1 LVVAEY
7 VSKERKG
14 KSLVA
19 NAAVAVQIH
28 ADPGLDGAE
37 HLVSGATLTVLL
49 LVRGEGRSLAAYGL
63 LHPMRLTTN
72 AAVAIQVHADPGFDG
87 TEYLASDAALT
98 VLLLVRGEGRSLATH
113 GLLRPMRLT
122 TDAAIMVEVVARA
135 FLGGVHD
142 GLLDEVRHGC
152 DGVF

>member
-37 HLVSGATLTVLL
+37 HLVS
-49 LVRGEGRSLAAYGL
+49 
-63 LHPMRLTTN
+63 
-72 AAVAIQVHADPGFDG
+72 
-87 TEYLASDAALT
+87 DAALT

-113 GLLRPMRLT
+113 GLLHPMRLT